1 MIQST
6 LCYLER
12 GDEYLM
18 LHRVKKKN
26 DMNHDKWLGIG
37 GKFEDKESPE
47 DCLLREAYEE
57 TGLTLTDY
65 RYRGIVTFVSDRW
78 PTEYMHLFTADGYT
92 GQLKECDE
100 GVLEWLPRR
109 RLTQIPHWEGDAIFL
124 DLIARDDV
132 PFFSLKLRYEGE
144 TLAEAVLDGKHL
156 KGGPQS

>member
-47 DCLLREAYEE
+47 DCLLRECLEE

-65 RYRGIVTFVSDRW
+65 RYRGLVTFVSDEY
-78 PTEYMHLFTADGYT
+78 PTEYMHLFTATEWMGEPC
-92 GQLKECDE
+92 ECDE
-100 GVLEWLPRR
+100 GELAWIKKEKLFSLPM
-109 RLTQIPHWEGDAIFL
+109 WEGDKIFL
-124 DLIARDDV
+124 RLLDEER
-132 PFFSLKLRYEGE
+132 PFFSLKLQYEGE
-144 TLAEAVLDGKHL
+144 TLVLAVLDGQKIV
-156 KGGPQS
+156 